1 MGDSVEVRRND
12 ICKRLG
18 ALSARKESRGGK
30 ARGGSDA
37 GECEIGIMNVG
48 EVEMCFRV

>member
-1 MGDSVEVRRND
+1 MGDSVELWRND

-18 ALSARKESRGGK
+18 ALSARKGSRGEK

-37 GECEIGIMNVG
+37 GECGIRIMNVG
-48 EVEMCFRV
+48 EVEMCVWV